1 MRELLSKN
9 PGIDFLSKGKFA
21 IGLSLLILAWGV
33 LLWVRLGPAK
43 FGIDYAG
50 GSEFVVQI
58 ADRPGSERIREALAT
73 KKLDNF
79 IVQSFETGSNQYSLR
94 VRESGDSKA
103 LRVAVEGALTDAFGA
118 GKVQVLKTD
127 VVGPTIGKELQRQA
141 FIAIGIA
148 LVGILLYITFR
159 FEMSYAIGAVLAT
172 FHDVAMGM
180 VFYLWAGHEINT
192 ATLASALTIM
202 GYSVNDTIVIYDRVR
217 EEMRKHKN
225 ADMRTVMNESMNLM
239 LSRTIITG
247 TLTLFSAFALW
258 LWGGGGIE
266 DLSLFMVVGCI
277 TGMYS
282 TIFIAAP
289 ITIAWERFRESRAS
303 RRAHATA

>member
-1 MRELLSKN
+1 MREFISKN
-9 PGIDFLSKGKFA
+9 PGIDFLSKGKLA
-21 IGLSLLILAWGV
+21 MALSFLLLAWGAV
-33 LLWVRLGPAK
+33 LWVRLGPAK
-43 FGIDYAG
+43 YGIDYAG
-50 GSEFVVQI
+50 GSEFVVQV
-58 ADRPGSERIREALAT
+58 ADRPGTERIRSALAE
-73 KKLDNF
+73 KKLDNV
-79 IVQSFETGSNQYSLR
+79 IVQSFEMGSNQYSIR
-94 VRESGDSKA
+94 VREPGDSKVLRETLDGA
-103 LRVAVEGALTDAFGA
+103 LRAAFGDSN
-118 GKVQVLKTD
+118 VQILKSD

-141 FIAIGIA
+141 FIAIAIA
-148 LVGILLYITFR
+148 LVGILLYIAFR
-159 FEMSYAIGAVLAT
+159 FEMSYALGAVIAT
-172 FHDVAMGM
+172 FHDVGICF
-180 VFYLWAGHEINT
+180 VFYLWAGHELNT

-225 ADMRTVMNESMNLM
+225 ADLRTVLNESMNLM

-247 TLTLFSAFALW
+247 TLTLFSSMALW

-289 ITIAWERFRESRAS
+289 ITLAWEKLREARAQ
-303 RRAHATA
+303 RRAHAAA